1 MVHLSHKYRIYPI
14 DAQVE
19 LLAKTFGCA
28 RFVWNNI
35 LDWRSKEY
43 TLNGNKINYTKSA
56 ARLTEIKQQPEF
68 AWLYEV
74 SNVALQQ
81 ALRNQDKAF
90 SNFFAKRGKYPSFKS
105 KHDKQSIRL
114 MSNAFR
120 LKDGKLFIAK
130 SDVPLNLV
138 LSRPLPENVSSITI
152 SKDASG
158 RYYVAFQ
165 GEQEKTLLQD
175 FDKSIGIDLGL
186 TSFIVTSDGE
196 KVEAPKIYRKYEAKL
211 ARYQRAMSR
220 KQKGGNNRNRARMKV
235 ARIHA
240 RIADTRSDFLHK
252 LSTRII
258 RENQTVSVE
267 DLNVAGLQ
275 KNHCLSKSI
284 ADASWSEFVRQLEY
298 KAAWYGRT
306 FVKINRWYP
315 SSQICS
321 ACGYRDGK
329 KALNVRKWEC
339 PECGTIHDRDIN
351 AAININTAGLAE
363 ITGVRYEDAQS
374 GNSGHQPNSRG
385 FGIPCL

>member
-1 MVHLSHKYRIYPI
+1 MAHCSHKYRAYPT
-14 DAQVE
+14 DDQAV

-28 RFVWNNI
+28 RFVYNSI

-43 TLNGNKINYTKSA
+43 TLHGTKIGYAKSTA
-56 ARLTEIKQQPEF
+56 KLTEMKQNPEL

-120 LKDGKLFIAK
+120 IKDGKLFIAK
-130 SDVPLNLV
+130 SDEPLAFV
-138 LSRPLPENVSSITI
+138 MSRPLPAKVSSITV
-152 SKDASG
+152 SKDSSG
-158 RYYVAFQ
+158 RYFVAFQ
-165 GEQEKTLLQD
+165 GEEDKALLPVTEK
-175 FDKSIGIDLGL
+175 SVGIDLGL
-186 TSFIVTSDGE
+186 THFIVTSDGE
-196 KVEAPKIYRKYEAKL
+196 KVAAPKIYRKHEARL

-220 KQKGGNNRNRARMKV
+220 KQKGSKNRNRAMVKV
-235 ARIHA
+235 ARLHA

-258 RENQTVSVE
+258 RENQVVAVE

-275 KNHCLSKSI
+275 KNRCLAKSI

-298 KAAWYGRT
+298 KSLWYGRK
-306 FVKINRWYP
+306 FVKINRFYP

-321 ACGYRDGK
+321 ACGHRDGK
-329 KALNVRKWEC
+329 KALTVREWAC
-339 PECGTIHDRDIN
+339 PECGTAHDRDIN

-363 ITGVRYEDAQS
+363 IYGCQT
-374 GNSGHQPNSRG
+374 
-385 FGIPCL
+385 

>member
-1 MVHLSHKYRIYPI
+1 MQFCNISAMAHCSHKYRAYPT
-14 DAQVE
+14 DDQAK

-43 TLNGNKINYTKSA
+43 TLHGTKINYVKSA
-56 ARLTEIKQQPEF
+56 ARLTEMKQTPEL

-90 SNFFAKRGKYPSFKS
+90 SNFFAKRGKYPAFKS

-120 LKDGKLFIAK
+120 MKDGELFIAK
-130 SDVPLNLV
+130 SDAPLRFV
-138 LSRPLPENVSSITI
+138 ESRPLPDKVSSITI
-152 SKDASG
+152 SKDAAG
-158 RYYVAFQ
+158 RYFVAFQ
-165 GEQEKTLLQD
+165 GEAEKPLLPTNN
-175 FDKSIGIDLGL
+175 KSVGIDLGL
-186 TSFIVTSDGE
+186 ASFIVTSDGE
-196 KVEAPKIYRKYEAKL
+196 KVAAPKIYRKHEAKL
-211 ARYQRAMSR
+211 ARLQRKLSR
-220 KQKGGNNRNRARMKV
+220 KQKGGQNRNKARIKV

-275 KNHCLSKSI
+275 KNRCLAKSI
-284 ADASWSEFVRQLEY
+284 SDASWSEFVRQLEY
-298 KAAWYGRT
+298 KAAWYGRS
-306 FVKINRWYP
+306 FVKISRWYP

-321 ACGYRDGK
+321 TCGHQDGK
-329 KALNVRKWEC
+329 KALSVRDWTC
-339 PECGTIHDRDIN
+339 PKCGTTHDRDIN

-363 ITGVRYEDAQS
+363 IKGCQT
-374 GNSGHQPNSRG
+374 
-385 FGIPCL
+385 